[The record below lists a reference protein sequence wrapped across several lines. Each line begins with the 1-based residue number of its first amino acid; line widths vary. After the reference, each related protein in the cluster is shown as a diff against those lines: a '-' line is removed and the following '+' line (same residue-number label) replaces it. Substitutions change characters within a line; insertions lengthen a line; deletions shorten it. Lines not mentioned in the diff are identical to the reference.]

1 MLSSSLLERCMRT
14 SPYGKVEG
22 SEHAFAP
29 ALDYPRHPIIPKQ
42 KCSTFAEDHKKLC
55 LEAGNITK
63 KLAMQ

>member
-1 MLSSSLLERCMRT
+1 MRT